1 MDEQQV
7 MSPALKVTG
16 QMIDYLRSTKMW
28 TKFLSIMGFIM
39 AGFMV
44 LMGIF
49 IMLASNLLPTEGSAK
64 IPPFMGPIYIL
75 FSFFYIIPSIY
86 LFKYSSAL
94 NRYLNNK
101 MESEMASALSYQ
113 KSFWK
118 FLGIVCIIGITLMVV
133 GIIAAIAIPL
143 MLKH

>member
-7 MSPALKVTG
+7 MSPVLKVTD

-28 TKFLSIMGFIM
+28 TKFLSIMGFIG
-39 AGFMV
+39 AAFIV
-44 LMGIF
+44 LIGIL
-49 IMLASNLLPTEGSAK
+49 IMLASNFLPKEAGAK
-64 IPPFMGPIYIL
+64 IPPFVGIIYMLLSI
-75 FSFFYIIPSIY
+75 FYIIPSIY

-101 MESEMASALSYQ
+101 MESEMESALSYQ

-118 FLGIVCIIGITLMVV
+118 FIGVACMIGMIFAFVGIV
-133 GIIAAIAIPL
+133 AAIAIPL
-143 MLKH
+143 MLRH

>member
-7 MSPALKVTG
+7 MSPALKVTD

-28 TKFLSIMGFIM
+28 TKFLSIMGFIG
-39 AGFMV
+39 AAFIV
-44 LMGIF
+44 LIGIL
-49 IMLASNLLPTEGSAK
+49 IMLTSNFLPKEAGAK
-64 IPPFMGPIYIL
+64 IPPFVGIIYMLLSI
-75 FSFFYIIPSIY
+75 FYIIPSIY

-101 MESEMASALSYQ
+101 MESEMESALSYQ

-118 FLGIVCIIGITLMVV
+118 FIGIACMIGMIFAFV

-143 MLKH
+143 MLRH

>member
-7 MSPALKVTG
+7 MSPVLKVTD

-28 TKFLSIMGFIM
+28 TKFLSVMGFIG
-39 AGFMV
+39 AAFIV
-44 LMGIF
+44 LIGIL
-49 IMLASNLLPTEGSAK
+49 IMLASNFLPKEAGAK
-64 IPPFMGPIYIL
+64 IPPFVGIIYMLLSI
-75 FSFFYIIPSIY
+75 SYIIPSIY

-101 MESEMASALSYQ
+101 MESEMESALSYQ

-118 FLGIVCIIGITLMVV
+118 FIGVACMIGMIFAFVGIV
-133 GIIAAIAIPL
+133 AAIAIPL
-143 MLKH
+143 MLRH

>member
-1 MDEQQV
+1 MDGQQIV
-7 MSPALKVTG
+7 SSVVKVTD

-28 TKFLSIMGFIM
+28 TKFSSIMGFIV
-39 AGFMV
+39 AAFMV

-49 IMLASNLLPTEGSAK
+49 IMLANNLLPNQAGAK
-64 IPPFMGPIYIL
+64 IPAFMGIIYIL
-75 FSFFYIIPSIY
+75 MSIFYIIPSIY

-94 NRYLNNK
+94 KRYLNNK
-101 MESEMASALSYQ
+101 MESEMESAFAYQ

-118 FLGIVCIIGITLMVV
+118 FIGVACMIGMIFAVV

-143 MLKH
+143 MLRH

>member
-1 MDEQQV
+1 MDGQQIV
-7 MSPALKVTG
+7 SSVVKVTD

-39 AGFMV
+39 AAFIV
-44 LMGIF
+44 LIGIF
-49 IMLASNLLPTEGSAK
+49 IMLASDLLPNGAGAK
-64 IPPFMGPIYIL
+64 IPAFMGIIYIL
-75 FSFFYIIPSIY
+75 FSIFYIIPSIY

-101 MESEMASALSYQ
+101 MESEMESALSYQ

-118 FLGIVCIIGITLMVV
+118 FIGIACVIGTIFAVV